1 MENKRENRS
10 DSELLEYIFMK
21 YRNGMYAVAFSI
33 LHDEYQ
39 AEDAVGDACE
49 KFIPYVG
56 RCRVMEEQKIK
67 TLLTRFVKN
76 AAIDIYRK
84 NRREQGNVSVEE
96 QEWIADAYRPIE
108 AYMKS
113 LQYKELIQEIRKV
126 LPAQYWEVVC
136 LRYFEGMPVHEISI
150 TAAAVSVISFFL
162 LICFLPLHF
171 SVVKSPFSTLSNK
184 SLWRASSWKIWSQKK
199 SCRL

>member
-49 KFIPYVG
+49 KFIPYIG
-56 RCRVMEEQKIK
+56 RCRTMEEQKIK

-84 NRREQGNVSVEE
+84 NRWKQGNVSVEE

-126 LPAQYWEVVC
+126 LPAHYWEVVC
-136 LRYFEGMPVHEISI
+136 LRYFEGMPVHEI
-150 TAAAVSVISFFL
+150 AL
-162 LICFLPLHF
+162 RLN
-171 SVVKSPFSTLSNK
+171 LSEENVY
-184 SLWRASSWKIWSQKK
+184 SRLRRAKEKA
-199 SCRL
+199 RNVLGGEMDEG